1 MNNFLNF
8 FDELEL
14 EELKEN
20 DPYTK
25 AEKIVKR
32 LFKEKIDKGGNPYL
46 SHLYYVSNHLEEVN
60 MKTVGLLHDLL
71 EDTII
76 TEKDLKKIG
85 FSDEVIEALL
95 LITKKD
101 DELYNEYIDRILE
114 SNNMIAIN
122 VKAIDM
128 ENNMDLSRIK
138 NPTPGDFNRLENKY
152 KPQYER
158 IVNYLKEKENEYDR
172 Y

>member
-1 MNNFLNF
+1 MNNLLNF
-8 FDELEL
+8 FDEFEL
-14 EELKEN
+14 EELKEK
-20 DPYTK
+20 DSYTK

-32 LFKEKIDKGGNPYL
+32 LFKGKLDKGGNPYL
-46 SHLYYVSNHLEEVN
+46 NHLYYVSNHLEEVN

-76 TEKDLKKIG
+76 TESDLKKIG
-85 FSDEVIEALL
+85 FDNDVIEALL
-95 LITKKD
+95 LITKRD
-101 DELYNEYIDRILE
+101 DELYGEYIDRILE

-128 ENNMDLSRIK
+128 KNNLDLSRIK
-138 NPTPGDFNRLENKY
+138 NPTKKDLHRCENKY

-158 IVNYLKEKENEYDR
+158 IVSYLKEKENEI
-172 Y
+172 

>member
-1 MNNFLNF
+1 MNNLLHF
-8 FDELEL
+8 FDEFEL
-14 EELKEN
+14 EELKEK
-20 DPYTK
+20 DAYTK
-25 AEKIVKR
+25 AENIVKR
-32 LFKEKIDKGGNPYL
+32 LFKEKLDKGGNSYL
-46 SHLYYVSNHLEEVN
+46 DHLYYVSNRLEEVN

-76 TEKDLKKIG
+76 TEEDLKKIG
-85 FSDEVIEALL
+85 FSEEVIEALL
-95 LITKKD
+95 LITRKD
-101 DELYNEYIDRILE
+101 DELYDEYINRILE

-138 NPTPGDFNRLENKY
+138 NPTLKDLSRCENKY

-158 IVNYLKEKENEYDR
+158 IINYLKEKENEI
-172 Y
+172 

>member
-1 MNNFLNF
+1 MNNLLNF
-8 FDELEL
+8 FNELEL
-14 EELKEN
+14 EELKES
-20 DPYTK
+20 DTYTK

-32 LFKEKIDKGGNPYL
+32 LFKEKIDKGGNPYIN
-46 SHLYYVSNHLEEVN
+46 HLYYVSNHLEEVN

-76 TEKDLKKIG
+76 TEKDLRTIG
-85 FSDEVIEALL
+85 FCDEIIESLL

-138 NPTPGDFNRLENKY
+138 NPTPRDFNRLENKY
-152 KPQYER
+152 KPQYEK
-158 IVNYLKEKENEYDR
+158 IIHYLKEKENEI
-172 Y
+172 

>member
-1 MNNFLNF
+1 MNNLLHF

-14 EELKEN
+14 EELKEK
-20 DPYTK
+20 DAYTK
-25 AEKIVKR
+25 AQKIVKR
-32 LFKEKIDKGGNPYL
+32 LFKEKLDKGGNPYL
-46 SHLYYVSNHLEEVN
+46 NHLYYVSDRLEEVN

-85 FSDEVIEALL
+85 FSEEVIEALL
-95 LITKKD
+95 LITKKEN
-101 DELYNEYIDRILE
+101 ELYDEYIDRILE

-138 NPTPGDFNRLENKY
+138 NPTPKDLSRCENKY

-158 IVNYLKEKENEYDR
+158 IINYLREKENEI
-172 Y
+172 

>member
-1 MNNFLNF
+1 MNNLLHF

-14 EELKEN
+14 EELKEK
-20 DPYTK
+20 DAYTK
-25 AEKIVKR
+25 AQKIVKR
-32 LFKEKIDKGGNPYL
+32 LFKEKLDKGGNPYL
-46 SHLYYVSNHLEEVN
+46 NHLYYVSDRLEEVN

-76 TEKDLKKIG
+76 TESDLKKIG
-85 FSDEVIEALL
+85 FSEDIIETLL
-95 LITKKD
+95 LITRKE
-101 DELYNEYIDRILE
+101 DELYDEYIDRILE

-122 VKAIDM
+122 VKALDM

-138 NPTPGDFNRLENKY
+138 NPTPKDLSRCENKY

-158 IVNYLKEKENEYDR
+158 IINYLREKENEI
-172 Y
+172 

>member
-1 MNNFLNF
+1 MNNLLNF

-14 EELKEN
+14 EELKEC
-20 DPYTK
+20 DSYTK
-25 AEKIVKR
+25 AEKMVKR

-46 SHLYYVSNHLEEVN
+46 NHLYYVSNRLEEVN

-138 NPTPGDFNRLENKY
+138 NPTSSDFNRLENKY
-152 KPQYER
+152 KPQYEK
-158 IVNYLKEKENEYDR
+158 IINYLKEKENEI
-172 Y
+172 

>member
-8 FDELEL
+8 FDEFEL
-14 EELKEN
+14 EELKEK
-20 DPYTK
+20 DSYTK

-32 LFKEKIDKGGNPYL
+32 LFKGKLDKGGNPYL
-46 SHLYYVSNHLEEVN
+46 NHLYYVSNHLEEVN

-76 TEKDLKKIG
+76 TESDLKKIG
-85 FSDEVIEALL
+85 FGDEVIEALL
-95 LITKKD
+95 LITKRD
-101 DELYNEYIDRILE
+101 DELYGEYIDRILE

-128 ENNMDLSRIK
+128 KNNMDLSRIK
-138 NPTPGDFNRLENKY
+138 NPTKRDLHRCETKY

-158 IVNYLKEKENEYDR
+158 IINYLKEKENEI
-172 Y
+172 